1 MEKITIP
8 GVNPDM
14 IANNLDPAINVHPGE
29 IIKDEIEYL
38 GITQKE
44 LAKKMGV
51 PYTMFNEILNKKR
64 PVTAEIA
71 LLVEAVIGSPA
82 YTLIHLQ
89 NDYNLLKAKRNKRF
103 MQRLE
108 RIRNFQA
115 TNNTVQ

>member
-1 MEKITIP
+1 MAKITIP
-8 GVNPDM
+8 GVDPNM

-71 LLVEAVIGSPA
+71 LLVEAALNLPA
-82 YTLIHLQ
+82 EMLVNLQ

-108 RIRNFQA
+108 RIRNYQA
-115 TNNTVQ
+115 ANNAQ

>member
-1 MEKITIP
+1 MERITIP

-14 IANNLDPAINVHPGE
+14 IANNLEPAINVHPGE

-64 PVTAEIA
+64 PVTVEIA
-71 LLVEAVIGSPA
+71 LLIEAAIGLPA
-82 YTLIHLQ
+82 YTLIQ
-89 NDYNLLKAKRNKRF
+89 MQADYNLRKAKRNKRF

-108 RIRNFQA
+108 RIRSFETA
-115 TNNTVQ
+115 DNTIR

>member
-1 MEKITIP
+1 MAKITIP
-8 GVNPDM
+8 GVDPNM

-51 PYTMFNEILNKKR
+51 SYTMLNEILNKKR
-64 PVTAEIA
+64 PVSAEIA
-71 LLVEAVIGSPA
+71 LLVEAVLNLPA
-82 YTLIHLQ
+82 EMLINLQ

-108 RIRNFQA
+108 RIRSFQA
-115 TNNTVQ
+115 ANNIQ

>member
-8 GVNPDM
+8 GVDPDM
-14 IANNLDPAINVHPGE
+14 IANNLDPAINIHPGA

-51 PYTMFNEILNKKR
+51 PYTMLNEILNKKR
-64 PVTAEIA
+64 PVTVEIA
-71 LLVEAVIGSPA
+71 LLVEAVIGLPA

-89 NDYNLLKAKRNKRF
+89 NDYNLLKAKRNKKF

-108 RIRNFQA
+108 RIKKFQTPA
-115 TNNTVQ
+115 DIAQ